1 MKCFIFFLLCVALT
15 QADFLSP
22 TLKDDD
28 PVEQTQQIFN
38 GFWAEANLTEPTDL
52 AQTCFGYNTSQL
64 FINTLKEAL
73 ADLAVNNVVKALKA
87 ANAFF
92 NQAPPEVHT
101 CMNDSPYAKEAYEA
115 YGVANLTVAQMSSR
129 VGTYIITH
137 LEKVHQEVVNAN
149 NDIQAGNYF
158 QFGQDG
164 GKFALEVFNSSS
176 LVDSSFTYNVKI

>member
-1 MKCFIFFLLCVALT
+1 MKSFIFFLLFIALS
-15 QADFLSP
+15 QAAFLSHP
-22 TLKDDD
+22 LKDDD
-28 PVEQTQQIFN
+28 PVENTQQIFN

-52 AQTCFGYNTSQL
+52 AKTCFGYNTSQL

-73 ADLAVNNVVKALKA
+73 ADLAVNNVVKAIKV
-87 ANAFF
+87 ANAFI
-92 NQAPPEVHT
+92 NQAPPEVND
-101 CMNDSPYAKEAYEA
+101 CMNNSPYTKEAYEA
-115 YGVANLTVAQMSSR
+115 YGVANLTVAQMSAR

-149 NDIQAGNYF
+149 NDLQSENYF

-176 LVDSSFTYNVKI
+176 VIDSSFIM